1 MTMSKDK
8 ILTQLLALAE
18 TFNGLSDGSVEAL
31 PQDLQAPFTAALQH
45 AQVQNPW
52 FTQREIQ
59 RCFGAWAKALNEKD
73 LATFIKDCPNADG
86 QTVAIIAAGN
96 IPLVSFHDI
105 LTVLLC
111 GANLKIKLSSDDK
124 VLSKAVIELLQS
136 MVPDFSGR
144 VEIVERVSPKLVHGL
159 IATGSNNTARYFEYY
174 FRELPKVLRKNRT
187 SVAVLSGNE
196 SREDLQA
203 LATDVYA
210 YFGLG
215 CRNVAK
221 VYIPQDFDIQRYFE
235 VLPEFDYLQDHN
247 KYMNNYTYHKALLL
261 LDQKG
266 FLENGFAIVK
276 ESVDL
281 HSPISTLYVER
292 YQNPEE
298 VDAKIAG
305 LGDQIQ
311 CRVGLGGLP
320 FGQAQQPSLLDFA
333 DGVDTRKF
341 ISEMRQ

>member
-8 ILTQLLALAE
+8 ILTQLLALAKA
-18 TFNGLSDGSVEAL
+18 FDGLSKASVDEL
-31 PQDLQAPFTAALQH
+31 PAELQASFTTALQH

-59 RCFGAWAKALNEKD
+59 RCFGAWAKALNQKD
-73 LATFIKDCPNADG
+73 LATFINGCPNAKG
-86 QTVAIIAAGN
+86 QKVAVIAAGN

-111 GANLKIKLSSDDK
+111 GANLQIKLSSDDQM
-124 VLSKAVIELLQS
+124 LSKAVIELLQYL
-136 MVPDFSGR
+136 VPDFSDR
-144 VEIVERVSPKLVHGL
+144 VEIVERVSPKAVQGL

-187 SVAVLSGNE
+187 SVAVLSGDEN
-196 SREDLQA
+196 RKDMQA

-221 VYIPQDFDIQRYFE
+221 IFVPQDFDIQRYFE
-235 VLPEFDYLQDHN
+235 VLPDFEYLQDHN

-261 LDQKG
+261 LDREK

-276 ESVDL
+276 ESEAL

-292 YQNPEE
+292 YKSLEE
-298 VDAKIAG
+298 VDAKISS

-311 CRVGLGGLP
+311 CRVGMGGLP

-333 DGVDTRKF
+333 DGVDTREF
-341 ISEMRQ
+341 IAELS